1 LTHTLKINGVEKE
14 FTAEV
19 LPGTVAELLDHMK
32 IKQATV
38 VAEID
43 GVIVNRDDFRDTQIK
58 PGQSIE
64 LVRFVGG
71 G

>member
-1 LTHTLKINGVEKE
+1 MSHTLKINGVEKK
-14 FTAEV
+14 FGDDG
-19 LPGTVAELLDHMK
+19 LPGSVAELLDHMK
-32 IKQATV
+32 IAQTTV

-43 GVIVNRDDFRDTQIK
+43 GAIVQRKDFAETAIK

-64 LVRFVGG
+64 LIRFVGG